1 MTDNSAPRWTPHGGL
16 TLYGRKPTLEAL
28 LDPALSIHCLHLATS
43 NRPSEIISQIIELA
57 KKRNVEMRHHDRLSL
72 SRISKNSKQDQGVA
86 LDIKCENFFST
97 SEFLAR
103 APGAATVLALDG
115 ITNPQNVGMIVRS
128 AVAAGVHG
136 VLYPAKGVAALG
148 PLVIKASA
156 GTLFRAPII
165 YCDQVHRGLTALK
178 EAGFDIAILEAGAS
192 RSLFDYEPTS
202 PTVFVLGS
210 ESEGI
215 SQSTRDLASE
225 RVSIP
230 MENGVESLN
239 VAVAAALVA
248 FHLAPS
254 QR

>member
-1 MTDNSAPRWTPHGGL
+1 MTDNSAPRWTPRGGL

-28 LDPALSIHCLHLATS
+28 RDPALSIHCLHLATS
-43 NRPSEIISQIIELA
+43 NRPSEIISQITELA
-57 KKRNVEMRHHDRLSL
+57 KKCNVEMRHHDRLSL

-165 YCDQVHRGLTALK
+165 HCDQVHRGLTALK

-239 VAVAAALVA
+239 VAVAGALVA

>member
-1 MTDNSAPRWTPHGGL
+1 MTDSSGPRWTPHGGV
-16 TLYGRKPTLEAL
+16 TLYGRKPILEAL
-28 LDPALSIHCLHLATS
+28 LNPALSIHCLHLATS
-43 NRPSEIISQIIELA
+43 NRPSEIISQITALA
-57 KKRNVEMRHHDRLSL
+57 KQRNVEMRHHDRLSL

-86 LDIKCENFFST
+86 LDIKCKNFFSI
-97 SEFLAR
+97 SEFVAR
-103 APGAATVLALDG
+103 THAAATVLALDG
-115 ITNPQNVGMIVRS
+115 ITNPQNVGMIIRS

-136 VLYPAKGVAALG
+136 LLYPAKGVATLG

-165 YCDQVHRGLTALK
+165 HCEKVDRGLTALK
-178 EAGFDIAILEAGAS
+178 QAGFNIAILEASAS
-192 RSLFDYEPTS
+192 CSLFDYQPTS

-215 SQSTRDLASE
+215 SQSTRKLASE

-230 MENGVESLN
+230 MKNGVESLN

-248 FHLAPS
+248 FHLAPL